1 MYRNRFPEDTAN
13 DEQLFLNIMR
23 ANPDLKNEVSDY
35 NTEMGK
41 SYAEYIPKFIREGY
55 NRSLT
60 GTADELVSGKKRFDM
75 KDWNPGV
82 VGDLASSVVS
92 LMVPTDWMAL
102 GPVGKVA
109 GTVGKVALKSFTGA
123 GVPRK
128 LATKAVRKAIAG
140 KIGSGAGVFSTY
152 EGLGN
157 ALRQQIGGQ
166 VLSDMQNQR

>member
-23 ANPDLKNEVSDY
+23 ANPDLKN
-35 NTEMGK
+35 
-41 SYAEYIPKFIREGY
+41 
-55 NRSLT
+55 
-60 GTADELVSGKKRFDM
+60 DELVSGKKRFDM

-157 ALRQQIGGQ
+157 ALRQQIDTGEIDFEK
-166 VLSDMQNQR
+166 VELN